1 MKRNYQSAAT
11 SAEQPTALEVSA
23 LTSGDRLQVTVKQGD
38 VEQKLGVTAVQ
49 TPAGDWLVEH
59 GRIVRPVRLSLD
71 RDMTWLST
79 SQPADARSGTTRW
92 RRVEALRARHGHGES
107 QVRSPMTGRVVQV
120 SVSVGDAVIKGQVL
134 VVVEAMK
141 MEHALKAPAE
151 AKVAK
156 VLVKVGQQVEGGQEL
171 VELE

>member
-1 MKRNYQSAAT
+1 
-11 SAEQPTALEVSA
+11 
-23 LTSGDRLQVTVKQGD
+23 
-38 VEQKLGVTAVQ
+38 
-49 TPAGDWLVEH
+49 
-59 GRIVRPVRLSLD
+59 
-71 RDMTWLST
+71 
-79 SQPADARSGTTRW
+79 
-92 RRVEALRARHGHGES
+92 
-107 QVRSPMTGRVVQV
+107 
-120 SVSVGDAVIKGQVL
+120 VGDAVIKGQVL